1 MFADSEQPVK
11 RPTSFLTR
19 LRYTVRHQHGN
30 PGHHRL
36 DCGDDRTLPQ
46 TGRLAR
52 PRERFRVVT
61 AAPPRGAAERPI
73 DRPPGEGGASGGGRQ
88 LRTFDSFSDRDF
100 RWFYLALLGQMAAMN
115 MQMLARGYLAFDLTG
130 SFAALGV
137 ISLGSAAPML
147 ILSVFGGVLADRAPK
162 KLVLQLG
169 QLANAVT
176 AVVVGLLLLFDLL
189 QFEHLLVAGVAHGIA
204 LSLMMP
210 SRQAILPEVVGMERL
225 MNAVSLSAAASN
237 LMRLAAPAA
246 GGFMIAFIGAEWVYF
261 LMAGLYGF
269 AVVTLGRVRLHY
281 EPAARSRRTSG
292 YADLV
297 EGVRYVIAE
306 RTLAL
311 LLLAG
316 MVGAL
321 LALPYQIMLPGFVT
335 DVLGGG
341 PIELGLLIAVSAVG
355 SLGGSLVLASL
366 PARRRGL
373 LLLLSSLFVGVALI
387 GFASTRLIW
396 LSGFFMLFVGIG
408 SAGRQALGNV
418 LLQQYSLDE
427 YRGRVMSLYMTEFGI
442 MSFGAVLFGL
452 FAEQVGGQWAF
463 GTVSA
468 VLVVLTLAM
477 IAFLPRLRRLD

>member
-1 MFADSEQPVK
+1 MTTEGTELPIVAAVA
-11 RPTSFLTR
+11 
-19 LRYTVRHQHGN
+19 LRRTDGRVLLVRHT
-30 PGHHRL
+30 
-36 DCGDDRTLPQ
+36 D
-46 TGRLAR
+46 
-52 PRERFRVVT
+52 T
-61 AAPPRGAAERPI
+61 AHPGAAE
-73 DRPPGEGGASGGGRQ
+73 GRWT
-88 LRTFDSFSDRDF
+88 LPAEPVADDEVVET
-100 RWFYLALLGQMAAMN
+100 A
-115 MQMLARGYLAFDLTG
+115 LARLLEQRLHLASDQVEFSESVGLPGAIANVFACAQWTG
-130 SFAALGV
+130 DPAYSADDYADAAW
-137 ISLGSAAPML
+137 AAPH
-147 ILSVFGGVLADRAPK
+147 AP
-162 KLVLQLG
+162 G
-169 QLANAVT
+169 AV
-176 AVVVGLLLLFDLL
+176 
-189 QFEHLLVAGVAHGIA
+189 
-204 LSLMMP
+204 
-210 SRQAILPEVVGMERL
+210 
-225 MNAVSLSAAASN
+225 
-237 LMRLAAPAA
+237 
-246 GGFMIAFIGAEWVYF
+246 
-261 LMAGLYGF
+261 
-269 AVVTLGRVRLHY
+269 
-281 EPAARSRRTSG
+281 
-292 YADLV
+292 DLV

-306 RTLAL
+306 RTLGL

-321 LALPYQIMLPGFVT
+321 LALPYQIMLPGFVR

-355 SLGGSLVLASL
+355 SLAGSLVLASL

-418 LLQQYSLDE
+418 LLQHYSLDE
-427 YRGRVMSLYMTEFGI
+427 YRGRVMSLYMIEFGI

>member
-1 MFADSEQPVK
+1 MFADSEQSVK
-11 RPTSFLTR
+11 GDWHDCSALPCCTR
-19 LRYTVRHQHGN
+19 ASRGN
-30 PGHHRL
+30 PGNHRL
-36 DCGDDRTLPQ
+36 DCGDDRIVPS
-46 TGRLAR
+46 TGRIFR
-52 PRERFRVVT
+52 PRKWFRVVT
-61 AAPPRGAAERPI
+61 TAPPRGTAERPV
-73 DRPPGEGGASGGGRQ
+73 DGQPEGGGASRSGRQ
-88 LRTFDSFSDRDF
+88 LRTFESFDDREF

-115 MQMLARGYLAFDLTG
+115 MQMLVRGYLAFDLTG

-137 ISLGSAAPML
+137 ISIGSAAPML
-147 ILSVFGGVLADRAPK
+147 VLSVFGGVLADRAPK

-169 QLANAVT
+169 QFANAVT
-176 AVVVGLLLLFDLL
+176 AVIVGLLLLFDLL
-189 QFEHLLVAGVAHGIA
+189 QFAHLLAAGVAHGIA

-237 LMRLAAPAA
+237 LMRLAAPAL

-261 LMAGLYGF
+261 LMAATYGF
-269 AVVTLGRVRLHY
+269 AVVTLGRVRLRH
-281 EPAARSRRTSG
+281 EPAARPRRTSG

-321 LALPYQIMLPGFVT
+321 LALPYQIMLPGFVR

-355 SLGGSLVLASL
+355 SLAGSLVLASL

-373 LLLLSSLFVGVALI
+373 LLLLSSLFVGIALI
-387 GFASTRLIW
+387 GFASTTLIW

-463 GTVSA
+463 GAVSA
-468 VLVVLTLAM
+468 VLVLITLAM
-477 IAFLPRLRRLD
+477 IAFLPRLRKLD